1 MESTLTNALPEGTV
15 ALITGSRRG
24 LGKAIAMRLA
34 QQGADIVINDIA
46 VAKDEAEATADE
58 IRALGRK
65 ALVLPADVCVSEE
78 VNAMIDA
85 VMAEFG
91 RLDILINNAGITRD
105 SLLMRMSDEQWDS
118 VLDINLKG
126 TFICTRAAV
135 KPMLKQR
142 SGRIVNLASVV
153 GQMGNIGQANYAAS
167 KGGVIA
173 FTKAVAKEVASRG
186 ILVNAV
192 APGFIVSAMTDKL
205 EDEARNRLISMIP
218 LARLGTAEDV
228 ADVVYFLVSPASS
241 YLTGHVINVDGGM
254 VM

>member
-1 MESTLTNALPEGTV
+1 MDSTHTDLPEGTV

-24 LGKAIAMRLA
+24 LGKAIALRLA
-34 QQGADIVINDIA
+34 HNGADIVINDIA
-46 VAKDEAEATADE
+46 VARDEAEATAEE
-58 IRALGRK
+58 IRALGRR
-65 ALVLPADVCVSEE
+65 ALVVPADVCVSDE

-85 VMAEFG
+85 TLTEFG
-91 RLDILINNAGITRD
+91 RLDILVNNAGITRD

-126 TFICTRAAV
+126 TFLCTRAAI

-142 SGRIVNLASVV
+142 QGRIVNLASVV
-153 GQMGNIGQANYAAS
+153 GQMGNPGQANYAAS

-186 ILVNAV
+186 ILVNAI
-192 APGFIVSAMTDKL
+192 APGFIVSHMTDAL
-205 EDEARNRLISMIP
+205 EEDARNRLISLIP
-218 LARLGTAEDV
+218 LGRLGTADDV

>member
-1 MESTLTNALPEGTV
+1 MENLPLENQV
-15 ALITGSRRG
+15 ALVTGSRRG
-24 LGKAIAMRLA
+24 LGKAIALALA
-34 QQGADIVINDIA
+34 QSGANIVINDI
-46 VAKDEAEATADE
+46 VPGQTEAEATAAE
-58 IRALGRK
+58 IAALGRK
-65 ALVLPADVCVSEE
+65 TLVVCGDVRNSTE
-78 VNAMIDA
+78 VNAMIDKI
-85 VMAEFG
+85 VAEMG
-91 RLDILINNAGITRD
+91 RLDILVNNAGITQD
-105 SLLMRMSDEQWDS
+105 SLLMRMTDEQWES

-126 TFICTRAAV
+126 TFICTRAAI

-142 SGRIVNLASVV
+142 SGRIINIASVV

-205 EDEARNRLISMIP
+205 DEEARKRLFALIP
-218 LARLGTAEDV
+218 LGRLGTAEEV
-228 ADVVYFLVSPASS
+228 ADVVNFLAGPASR